1 MNKFFLKTRIILFV
15 FSSSLSSCKHDPD
28 LSGIPEISFAND
40 IQAIISGNCAMNGCH
55 ANDAQSEFSLTT
67 YADVMDNGDIN
78 PGNARDSKLYE
89 VLLETGDDKM
99 PPNGDLTEI
108 QIKKIYL
115 WIEQGAK
122 DN

>member
-1 MNKFFLKTRIILFV
+1 MNKYFLKIIITAFV
-15 FSSSLSSCKHDPD
+15 LSSSIISCKHEPD

-55 ANDAQSEFSLTT
+55 ANDAQSEFPLTS
-67 YADVMDNGDIN
+67 YNDVMNHGEVK
-78 PGNARDSKLYE
+78 PGNAHDSKIYE
-89 VLLETGDDKM
+89 VLLENGDDKM
-99 PPNGDLTEI
+99 PPNGNLTEI